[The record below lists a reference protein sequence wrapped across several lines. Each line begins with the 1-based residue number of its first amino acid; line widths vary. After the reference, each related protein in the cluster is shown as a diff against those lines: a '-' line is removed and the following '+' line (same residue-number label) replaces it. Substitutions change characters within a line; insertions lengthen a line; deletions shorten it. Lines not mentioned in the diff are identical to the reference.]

1 MRHGNYKYRI
11 GVTTAHR
18 QALVRNLA
26 IELIDHGQIKST
38 HVKCKAMQGF
48 VEKLVTL
55 SKVDSVP
62 NRRLAYSKL
71 NNKKAVTELFSVVGP
86 KFISRNGGYTRIT
99 KMGDARVG
107 DAASMSMISFVE

>member
-1 MRHGNYKYRI
+1 MRHGNYKRRI
-11 GVTTAHR
+11 GVSPSHR

-55 SKVDSVP
+55 AKEDSLS
-62 NRRLAYSKL
+62 NRRHAYSKL
-71 NNKKAVTELFSVVGP
+71 NNRKAVTELFTKIGP
-86 KFISRNGGYTRIT
+86 KFKARNGGYTRIV
-99 KMGDARVG
+99 KMGDVRVG
-107 DAASMSMISFVE
+107 DAAPVSMIAFVE

>member
-11 GVTTAHR
+11 GISPAHR

-55 SKVDSVP
+55 SKTDSVA

-71 NNKKAVTELFSVVGP
+71 NNKKAVSDLFAKLGP
-86 KFISRNGGYTRIT
+86 KFKARNGGYTRII

-107 DAASMSMISFVE
+107 DAAPVSMIAFVE